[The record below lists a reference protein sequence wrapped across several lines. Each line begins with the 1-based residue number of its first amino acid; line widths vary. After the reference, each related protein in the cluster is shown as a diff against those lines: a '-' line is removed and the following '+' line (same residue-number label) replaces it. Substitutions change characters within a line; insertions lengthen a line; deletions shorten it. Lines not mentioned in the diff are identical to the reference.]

1 MNIHSYLY
9 NIYLLCFFCMWP
21 IDVYQEATTK
31 TVNKQGIGFF
41 SCQSSRVQFLT
52 TAKSQ
57 ELIPGLIWSRFHRS
71 LWLPRLP
78 GVASQPMV
86 NTSKI
91 DSLLGI
97 IQNHIPIILPCGLTG
112 VLRPENNENYDD
124 CGRLDPLSLDVALP
138 ANSNRGVL
146 VSTTSSVVFFSK
158 EKEHA
163 CTNSTS
169 TSIHFHTAIGY
180 VTYKSYK

>member
-1 MNIHSYLY
+1 
-9 NIYLLCFFCMWP
+9 
-21 IDVYQEATTK
+21 
-31 TVNKQGIGFF
+31 
-41 SCQSSRVQFLT
+41 
-52 TAKSQ
+52 
-57 ELIPGLIWSRFHRS
+57 
-71 LWLPRLP
+71 
-78 GVASQPMV
+78 MV
-86 NTSKI
+86 NSSKI
-91 DSLLGI
+91 ASLLGI
-97 IQNHIPIILPCGLTG
+97 IQNHIPIILPCGLDRGLKGPRTL
-112 VLRPENNENYDD
+112 VLENYDD
-124 CGRLDPLSLDVALP
+124 CCRLDPLTLDVALP

>member
-1 MNIHSYLY
+1 
-9 NIYLLCFFCMWP
+9 
-21 IDVYQEATTK
+21 
-31 TVNKQGIGFF
+31 
-41 SCQSSRVQFLT
+41 
-52 TAKSQ
+52 
-57 ELIPGLIWSRFHRS
+57 
-71 LWLPRLP
+71 
-78 GVASQPMV
+78 MV

-146 VSTTSSVVFFSK
+146 VSTTSSVVFFSSVCFTVLIV
-158 EKEHA
+158 EYL
-163 CTNSTS
+163 
-169 TSIHFHTAIGY
+169 GDL
-180 VTYKSYK
+180 